1 MSTRVQPISADRQPE
16 SIPASTKT
24 APSPQTTRATPH
36 PRWLLS
42 IEASVWRFLIQIGFY
57 FHNLPNP
64 RPNPPSFIRHFP
76 TTAAS
81 GTGPATL
88 QLAFYVPGDY
98 ALQISKGRR
107 YPIVV
112 NLHGGGFTMGSASDD
127 GRWAAVVLK
136 DVDAICVS
144 VEYRL
149 APEFPFPTA
158 VEDGVEAL
166 LYLAANADDFGL
178 DPKKIALSGFSAGGN
193 MSFTMPLRLQTH
205 LQSIKNEHQSKST
218 SGSRPTPQLPEIV
231 SIIAWYPSLDARLTR
246 DERRTGCVRP
256 DKSLPPILT
265 NLFDE
270 SYMPELDNK
279 SSPYASPAAATDEEL
294 VSALPYDIAMYLCE
308 WDMLLQEGEVFAERL
323 KKLGKRV
330 HVVIIKERRHGFDK
344 SPYPFSVDP
353 EVMIHYREACELLRD
368 TFGVSYNTLT

>member
-1 MSTRVQPISADRQPE
+1 
-16 SIPASTKT
+16 
-24 APSPQTTRATPH
+24 
-36 PRWLLS
+36 
-42 IEASVWRFLIQIGFY
+42 
-57 FHNLPNP
+57 
-64 RPNPPSFIRHFP
+64 
-76 TTAAS
+76 
-81 GTGPATL
+81 
-88 QLAFYVPGDY
+88 
-98 ALQISKGRR
+98 
-107 YPIVV
+107 
-112 NLHGGGFTMGSASDD
+112 MGSASDD

-205 LQSIKNEHQSKST
+205 LQSIKNKHQSKST